1 MWGSWFLITI
11 GGTIGIVLLIGALAL
26 SAWSPIF
33 AIIAFIVIAIVLAAG
48 AALRRSDQYVEGT
61 ESDRHVDE
69 ADVIGA
75 KSPDR
80 GAPARGEGGPS
91 GAQTLPPPTRP

>member
-11 GGTIGIVLLIGALAL
+11 GGTVGIVLLIGALAL

-33 AIIAFIVIAIVLAAG
+33 AILAFIVVAIVLAVGAG
-48 AALRRSDQYVEGT
+48 LRRSDQYVEGA
-61 ESDRHVDE
+61 ES
-69 ADVIGA
+69 
-75 KSPDR
+75 DR